1 MNWDSEGFD
10 VRIERVVTYGCF
22 KDVYNQPCACETNG
36 KDESSNATA
45 NDGYVEILLD
55 IHDEADSRTVV
66 VRGREEPARP

>member
-10 VRIERVVTYGCF
+10 VRIERVVTYSCF

-36 KDESSNATA
+36 KNESSDATA

-55 IHDEADSRTVV
+55 IHDEVDGRTVV